1 VLELGK
7 HDWSIFTISLYD
19 DDMLV
24 GSVMDRLVYASDARL
39 QSVNILL
46 LWR

>member
-7 HDWSIFTISLYD
+7 HDGSIFTISLYD
-19 DDMLV
+19 NDMLV
-24 GSVMDRLVYASDARL
+24 GSAMDRFVYASDARL
-39 QSVNILL
+39 KSVNILL